1 MIERS
6 SHLVWQVRAIALEK
20 ALGDRE
26 LNPRD
31 MIALTLETL
40 VTEDKDLAINALSA
54 AVDLGRLVC
63 ERRGKGRT
71 QSQVWR
77 VRTEDDASS
86 THHLPK
92 ACSASTV

>member
-20 ALGDRE
+20 ALGDKE

-31 MIALTLETL
+31 MIDLTLQTL
-40 VTEDKDLAINALSA
+40 QTEDKDLAINALSA

-63 ERRGKGRT
+63 ERRGKA
-71 QSQVWR
+71 QVWR
-77 VRTEDDASS
+77 VRTKDDASS
-86 THHLPK
+86 THHPPK
-92 ACSASTV
+92 AC

>member
-20 ALGDRE
+20 ALGDKE

-31 MIALTLETL
+31 MISLTLKTL
-40 VTEDKDLAINALSA
+40 QTEDKDLAINALSA

-63 ERRGKGRT
+63 ERRGKVQVWLRKPDQACA
-71 QSQVWR
+71 QSQ
-77 VRTEDDASS
+77 AQA
-86 THHLPK
+86 L
-92 ACSASTV
+92 A